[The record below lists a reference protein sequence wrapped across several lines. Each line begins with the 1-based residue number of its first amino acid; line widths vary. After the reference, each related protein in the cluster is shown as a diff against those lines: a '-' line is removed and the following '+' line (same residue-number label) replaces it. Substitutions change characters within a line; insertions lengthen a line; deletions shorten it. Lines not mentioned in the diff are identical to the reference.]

1 MILSILKSLS
11 LGVWLGSLLMLG
23 AAVAAPIFQ
32 ELPSKTLAG
41 HLNGIILSRMNLIEW
56 VCGTLAFIS
65 SVVLLA
71 MNWNGEFRTL
81 RIIETALVFVMISIL
96 WIYSTRITGRMND
109 LRQTIGDFDHPQ
121 ETTEYVQAK
130 AEFDDLHKA
139 YTKLVGI
146 NMILITSTFVLSIV
160 NTRPG

>member
-1 MILSILKSLS
+1 
-11 LGVWLGSLLMLG
+11 MLG

-41 HLNGIILSRMNLIEW
+41 QVNGIILSRMNMIEW
-56 VCGTLAFIS
+56 VCGSLAFIS

-71 MNWNGEFRTL
+71 MNWNGEYRML
-81 RIIETALVFVMISIL
+81 RIIETALVFVMVSLL
-96 WIYSTRITGRMND
+96 WVYSTRITSRMNE
-109 LRQTIGDFDHPQ
+109 LRTTIGDFDHPQ
-121 ETTEYVQAK
+121 VTEQYVQAK
-130 AEFDDLHKA
+130 AEFDDLHKT

-146 NMILITSTFVLSIV
+146 NMILITGTFVLSIV